1 MKEKLGLAITGSF
14 CTFAKLLDEMKILV
28 KKYELIPIFSFNTA
42 NTDTRFFQAVDFRK
56 EVTDITGK
64 EPIDTIP
71 LAEPVGPQN
80 LVDIMIVAP
89 CTGNTLAK
97 IAHGIVDTPVT
108 MAVKSH
114 LRNNK
119 PVIIALST
127 NDGLGNS
134 LKNVGFLMPFKNI
147 FFVPFRQDDFA
158 KKPNSLVADLSLIED
173 TIENAKLGKQIQPI
187 LLNNIE
193 IK

>member
-28 KKYELIPIFSFNTA
+28 KKYDILPIFSFNTA
-42 NTDTRFFQAVDFRK
+42 NMDTRFFKASDFRK
-56 EVTDITGK
+56 EISNITK
-64 EPIDTIP
+64 NTPIDTIP

-80 LVDIMIVAP
+80 LVDIMVVAP

-147 FFVPFRQDDFA
+147 YFVPFRQDDFA
-158 KKPNSLVADLSLIED
+158 KKPNSLVADLSLLED
-173 TIENAKLGKQIQPI
+173 TIESVKQGKQIQPI